1 MLSKL
6 SYLLIAT
13 SLLLSEAVV
22 QALPNSNEE
31 RALHER
37 AFHNVTSQNKAGLG
51 WNNPPSTQMAPL
63 LRTGKVG
70 WYYTWSSYANDQG
83 NSLDF
88 VPLLWGKNDTS
99 TWTTA
104 VTTRLKPMFQ
114 SKAITCVLG
123 FNEWVFSLTS
133 IVYQ

>member
-1 MLSKL
+1 MLSNL
-6 SYLLIAT
+6 SCLFATVVLI
-13 SLLLSEAVV
+13 SEAAV
-22 QALPNSNEE
+22 QALPNSNEGRTLSK
-31 RALHER
+31 RAL
-37 AFHNVTSQNKAGLG
+37 HNVTSQNKAGLG

-70 WYYTWSSYANDQG
+70 WYYTWSSYENDQG
-83 NSLDF
+83 DSLDF

-99 TWTTA
+99 AWTTA

-123 FNEWVFSLTS
+123 FNE
-133 IVYQ
+133 